1 MSSAVVA
8 EGLVSE
14 VADDLVV
21 EEAVGVVVVMVTV
34 QLETLLLVTP
44 A

>member
-1 MSSAVVA
+1 VSSAVVA
-8 EGLVSE
+8 EGLVAE

>member
-1 MSSAVVA
+1 MA

>member
-8 EGLVSE
+8 EGLVAE

>member
-8 EGLVSE
+8 EGLVAE
-14 VADDLVV
+14 VADDLAV